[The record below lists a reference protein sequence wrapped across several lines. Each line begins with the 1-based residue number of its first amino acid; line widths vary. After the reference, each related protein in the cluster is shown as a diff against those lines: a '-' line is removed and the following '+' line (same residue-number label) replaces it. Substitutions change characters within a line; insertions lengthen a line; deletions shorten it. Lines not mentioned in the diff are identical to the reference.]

1 MSVEMTLR
9 DVICFEGLLPGCSF
23 PMETLSLQ
31 SFRQSLGD
39 FYEAFVQNV
48 SISRR
53 RVGTLSVRGA
63 RRSGKRVITK
73 PARRRRLCDGA
84 ASLYNTVVSI

>member
-1 MSVEMTLR
+1 MTLR

-23 PMETLSLQ
+23 PVETLSLQ

-48 SISRR
+48 GI
-53 RVGTLSVRGA
+53 
-63 RRSGKRVITK
+63 SGKSE
-73 PARRRRLCDGA
+73 RRPTGPPSSA
-84 ASLYNTVVSI
+84 V